1 MPTFFADLA
10 DIDWLSVAGQF
21 GLAFSFI
28 LIVTVALMF
37 GVVFLFWS
45 RYPDDLHL

>member
-1 MPTFFADLA
+1 MPTFFTDLA
-10 DIDWLSVAGQF
+10 NIDFSVAGLF
-21 GLAFSFI
+21 GLAFFFI

-37 GVVFLFWS
+37 GSVFLFWS